1 MGFPGGSDDKASAC
15 TAGRPR
21 FNPWVW
27 KIPWRRIWQPTS
39 VSLPGKSHGHRSLVG
54 YSPWGRKELGTTERL
69 TLTSLLI
76 QHQSLFLSVMLANS
90 VLSLVSI
97 LSRVHPDLFKHK
109 LLSQICIFFLV
120 EQTSIFRSCRHCPP
134 KETLRFP
141 YKDGLADLS
150 CLQAHGRL

>member
-1 MGFPGGSDDKASAC
+1 
-15 TAGRPR
+15 
-21 FNPWVW
+21 
-27 KIPWRRIWQPTS
+27 
-39 VSLPGKSHGHRSLVG
+39 
-54 YSPWGRKELGTTERL
+54 
-69 TLTSLLI
+69 
-76 QHQSLFLSVMLANS
+76 MLANS

-150 CLQAHGRL
+150 CLQAHGRLWSIIIDKQWAIKEMLGEKRVFWYFQIQSRRITGDEFTPQHLKQLTHWTKCMKEEFSIIQHMVVLDGLH

>member
-1 MGFPGGSDDKASAC
+1 M
-15 TAGRPR
+15 
-21 FNPWVW
+21 
-27 KIPWRRIWQPTS
+27 
-39 VSLPGKSHGHRSLVG
+39 G
-54 YSPWGRKELGTTERL
+54 YSPWGRKESGTTERL
-69 TLTSLLI
+69 TLTYLLI